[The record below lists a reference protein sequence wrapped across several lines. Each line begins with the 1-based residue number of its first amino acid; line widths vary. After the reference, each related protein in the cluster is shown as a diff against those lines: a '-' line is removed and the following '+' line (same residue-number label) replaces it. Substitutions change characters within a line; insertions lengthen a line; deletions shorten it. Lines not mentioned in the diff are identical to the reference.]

1 MSWGMKL
8 VNIIIIIS
16 LCITQFPGL
25 QRPYATCDLI
35 NESTLNGHSTIY
47 INNNTSFTSAN
58 GVVSGNGTIFNPF
71 IIENWSIDASLNHGI
86 WIENTT
92 VYFIIR
98 NCYIWNGTNGSAAN
112 CGIYLNNM
120 TNGFVKNNRLIS
132 NENGI
137 FINRS
142 ETNRISYNTCN
153 SNNYCGVYLNYSH
166 SNEISNNSCTKNP
179 QYET

>member
-86 WIENTT
+86 WIENT
-92 VYFIIR
+92 
-98 NCYIWNGTNGSAAN
+98 WNFREPIDRMIQTAS
-112 CGIYLNNM
+112 
-120 TNGFVKNNRLIS
+120 
-132 NENGI
+132 ENWDL
-137 FINRS
+137 
-142 ETNRISYNTCN
+142 TRISQVDYDGTVNI
-153 SNNYCGVYLNYSH
+153 G
-166 SNEISNNSCTKNP
+166 P
-179 QYET
+179 QTVVINDSKKHRT